1 MSMNDVPE
9 INEGY
14 IIRERFVVGEL
25 GFVLGERDTDIA
37 RYVTWGFRADS
48 PSDYYWGHYFNNKEA
63 AYGDYQSR
71 IEDEVVHQK
80 LLTGEPP
87 LLPPLCLTVEP
98 SSGDL
103 VNIRRGEMGYCGSN
117 WNRPGERESNR
128 KTADMMNGRW
138 GVSKAQEEAM
148 LCGSMFGWH
157 VPAADPR
164 NYDDQGRP
172 FPSDKAKNHKQHER

>member
-1 MSMNDVPE
+1 MNDAPE

-14 IIRERFVVGEL
+14 VIRERFPVGKS

-37 RYVTWGFRADS
+37 RYVTWAFRTDS
-48 PSDYYWGHYFNNKEA
+48 PTDYYWGHYFNKKDA

-103 VNIRRGEMGYCGSN
+103 INIRRGEMGYYASS

-128 KTADMMNGRW
+128 RTADIMNERW
-138 GVSKAQEEAM
+138 GVSKAQEQAM
-148 LCGSMFGWH
+148 FHGSLFGWH
-157 VPAADPR
+157 IHAADPR
-164 NYDDQGRP
+164 NYDGHGEPLPQNK
-172 FPSDKAKNHKQHER
+172 SKNRKQHER

>member
-1 MSMNDVPE
+1 MADTQE

-14 IIRERFVVGEL
+14 IICERFVVGEV
-25 GFVLGERDTDIA
+25 GFVLGERDMDIA

-48 PSDYYWGHYFNNKEA
+48 PSDYYWGHYINNRDA
-63 AYGDYQSR
+63 AYDDYQRR
-71 IEDEVVHQK
+71 IEEEVVHQAD
-80 LLTGEPP
+80 LTGEPP
-87 LLPPLCLTVEP
+87 LLPALCLTVEP

-103 VNIRRGEMGYCGSN
+103 INIRRGEMGYRDSN

-128 KTADMMNGRW
+128 RTADLMNERW

-148 LCGSMFGWH
+148 LSGSIFGWN

-164 NYDDQGRP
+164 NYDQHGNTLSARKTKDHR
-172 FPSDKAKNHKQHER
+172 QHER